1 MRRFQGF
8 ASWIS
13 YGLCW
18 QKTNVI
24 LEASA
29 GNMSSEPPIRRTYL
43 LHTAWRIKREE
54 VATPWQKSCRASC
67 QPPVRKFGLLTLPV
81 LTVTCPVQD
90 LRNPHTPFPVEW
102 LYKES
107 HTSSQK
113 SLATN
118 QYAERLCKR
127 GNSPHSMSNFSV
139 FSLLH
144 LLKVRDYIYHNQIYM
159 DIEKVSLPVYCSEMG
174 WGVERL
180 PSHFLSL
187 C

>member
-1 MRRFQGF
+1 MRFQGL
-8 ASWIS
+8 AGWIS

-29 GNMSSEPPIRRTYL
+29 ENMSSEPPIRRTYL
-43 LHTAWRIKREE
+43 LHPAWRIKREE

-67 QPPVRKFGLLTLPV
+67 QPPVRKLGLLTLPV
-81 LTVTCPVQD
+81 LIVTCPVQD
-90 LRNPHTPFPVEW
+90 LRSPHTPFPVEW

-127 GNSPHSMSNFSV
+127 GNSPHSMSNFCLFTFTSV
-139 FSLLH
+139 KGQRLYLSQPNIHGYWKGIFASILFWNGMGCGKASFSF
-144 LLKVRDYIYHNQIYM
+144 LKSMLN
-159 DIEKVSLPVYCSEMG
+159 
-174 WGVERL
+174 
-180 PSHFLSL
+180 
-187 C
+187 